1 MNTSSP
7 QFSKLTQSDV
17 KDFYDTFSEVIRSE
31 FPGYT
36 PKVVEYLLS
45 KIYSRYAYEYWIR
58 NNLKT
63 VVIAKVN
70 NEIVG
75 FADIDNPYG
84 GVSLLRRLGVKKEH
98 QRAGIGSKLIKAWE
112 ELARTQ
118 HAHKMEVAAQPEA
131 KEFYAK
137 MGLKLE
143 GMREKS
149 FFGINQYIFGKI
161 LSDPSDEG
169 ITK

>member
-1 MNTSSP
+1 MNYSI
-7 QFSKLTQSDV
+7 QKLDQNNVD
-17 KDFYDTFSEVIRSE
+17 KFYLTFRDILSSE

-36 PKVVEYLLS
+36 PKVITYLLK
-45 KIYSRYAYEYWIR
+45 KIYSLYAYEYWIR
-58 NNLKT
+58 NTLKT
-63 VVIAKVN
+63 VLIAKIN

-84 GVSLLRRLGVKKEH
+84 GVSLLRWLGVKKEY
-98 QRAGIGSKLIKAWE
+98 QRAGIGSSLINAWE
-112 ELARTQ
+112 DLARKQ

-149 FFGINQYIFGKI
+149 FFGINQYIFGKV
-161 LSDPSDEG
+161 LSEPSDEG
-169 ITK
+169 MTK

>member
-1 MNTSSP
+1 MDNISP
-7 QFSKLTQSDV
+7 TVSKLTQNDIT
-17 KDFYDTFSEVIRSE
+17 DFYDIFSQVIRSE

-36 PKVVEYLLS
+36 PKVVEYLLN

-63 VVIAKVN
+63 VLIAKVN

-84 GVSLLRRLGVKKEH
+84 GVSLLRWLGVKKKY
-98 QRAGIGSKLIKAWE
+98 QRAGIGSSLIKAWE
-112 ELARTQ
+112 DLARTQ
-118 HAHKMEVAAQPEA
+118 HAHKMELAAQPEA
-131 KEFYAK
+131 KAFYEK
-137 MGLKLE
+137 MGLKQE

-149 FFGINQYIFGKI
+149 
-161 LSDPSDEG
+161 
-169 ITK
+169 